1 LNGRIALV
9 TGAERNMGFETA
21 RGLAQRGM
29 VVYLTSCDP
38 AAGPAAAETLK
49 GEGGDVRYL
58 FLDVTD
64 EASMRDALAVVDREH
79 GRLDVLVNNA
89 GVALEPRDALSAEPD
104 EIRRTM
110 EVNLHGP
117 MRLLQLAVPLLRRS
131 AHGRVVNVSSAA
143 SRFGYFAQ
151 DPRPNPYAYC
161 LSKAGVNTAT
171 VMFSQLLAADG
182 IKVNAVLPGYVK
194 SPISSF
200 KGTRTPAE
208 GARVMIKYATIDDDG
223 PTGGLFDENGP
234 ASW

>member
-1 LNGRIALV
+1 MKGRIALV
-9 TGAERNMGFETA
+9 TGAERNMGFETS

-29 VVYLTSCDP
+29 TVYLTSCNP
-38 AAGPAAAETLK
+38 EEGPAAAETLRK
-49 GEGGDVRYL
+49 EGGDVRYL
-58 FLDVTD
+58 YLDVTD
-64 EASMRDALAVVDREH
+64 EASMRAALAVVEKEQ

-89 GVALEPRDALSAEPD
+89 GVGLAPHDGLSVEPD
-104 EIRRTM
+104 EIRQTL

-131 AHGRVVNVSSAA
+131 GNARVVNVSSAA
-143 SRFGYFAQ
+143 SRYAYFAE

-161 LSKAGVNTAT
+161 LSKAGVNFATA
-171 VMFSQLLAADG
+171 MYAHLLAPDG

-223 PTGGLFDENGP
+223 PTGGLFDEND
-234 ASW
+234 AKSW